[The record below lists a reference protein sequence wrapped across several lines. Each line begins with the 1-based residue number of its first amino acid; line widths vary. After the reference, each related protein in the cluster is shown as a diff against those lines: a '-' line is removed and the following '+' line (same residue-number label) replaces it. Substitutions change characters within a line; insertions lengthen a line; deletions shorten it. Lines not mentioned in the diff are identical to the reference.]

1 MKMLRIT
8 ACALFL
14 FGLVAAPPAQAQTP
28 WELGPLLGVNLD
40 NDELL
45 VGAVSRIP
53 LTSLPITLNPGLEFY
68 PGINNGSLFVLN
80 FDVQYELD
88 AETVRPYVGAGI
100 SWARTS
106 PDVGTASSDVGL
118 NLKGGLVFNP
128 ASRTRPY
135 GEAVLN
141 FASGSEALIFKAGV
155 LFTIGG

>member
-53 LTSLPITLNPGLEFY
+53 LTSLPISLNPGVEFY
-68 PGINNGSLFVLN
+68 PWINNGSLFVLN
-80 FDVQYELD
+80 FDVQYALD
-88 AETVRPYVGAGI
+88 AETVKPYLGAGI

-106 PDVGTASSDVGL
+106 NAGNSNSDVGL

-128 ASRTRPY
+128 ESRTRPY
-135 GEAVLN
+135 VEAALN
-141 FASGSEALIFKAGV
+141 FANDRESLIFRGGL